1 MYVASALNAISYL
14 VIELLE
20 FTIDKWHSKREISCR
35 SERERE
41 RERENGGGVTEDW
54 GTILE
59 SSNLKR
65 KKT

>member
-41 RERENGGGVTEDW
+41 RERERENGGGVTED
-54 GTILE
+54 
-59 SSNLKR
+59 
-65 KKT
+65 